1 MPWSVSSAATE
12 RTWQWV
18 LKASDLAT
26 GVLCSGPDSVTYY
39 QRDPGHAIF
48 SSHQYVPSVVQ
59 RRVRTWAELV
69 PAQGWQIRGLRDDNA
84 AFMHACAR
92 TAWWYVALRAR
103 MRTHAHTFP
112 GANPSQSI
120 LPPNP
125 NAASESSAQPS
136 AVYFPARL
144 ASWEETQ
151 AFFSS
156 KDVNVAVILQNTISH
171 SVAREHQCLSK
182 HIYFAHESFSGCHI
196 LWNLTEIIITFKN

>member
-39 QRDPGHAIF
+39 QCDPGHAIF

-112 GANPSQSI
+112 GANPSFSHRTQMQPQNPRLSPQPSTSQPD
-120 LPPNP
+120 LPVEKKPKL
-125 NAASESSAQPS
+125 SSAP
-136 AVYFPARL
+136 
-144 ASWEETQ
+144 
-151 AFFSS
+151 
-156 KDVNVAVILQNTISH
+156 KM
-171 SVAREHQCLSK
+171 
-182 HIYFAHESFSGCHI
+182 
-196 LWNLTEIIITFKN
+196 